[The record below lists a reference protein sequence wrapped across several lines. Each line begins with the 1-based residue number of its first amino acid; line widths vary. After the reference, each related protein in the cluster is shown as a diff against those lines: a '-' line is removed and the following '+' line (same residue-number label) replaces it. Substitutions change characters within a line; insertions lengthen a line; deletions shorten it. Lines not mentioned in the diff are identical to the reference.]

1 MPFKKTVFFSKVSLF
16 FILFVFLAF
25 LVGNDAS
32 AVEDNLFEDQTVRL
46 GYSYRPSFQ
55 EGDAGR

>member
-46 GYSYRPSFQ
+46 GYF
-55 EGDAGR
+55 